1 MKEIKGGRATRL
13 LLTLLFSFVFILS
26 SLAFG
31 QSTTEGAIGGTVVDP
46 QDKVIAGATVTV
58 KNLGSNLKSTV
69 STDSQGYYRV
79 AQLEPATYS
88 VTVTAEGFAPYRAAN
103 VTVTVGSLTAINPHL
118 TIGTTEQ
125 VDVSAEAPLVNVTSA
140 DFAPTLNETAIE
152 NLPINGGR
160 WSSFTMLTPGV
171 VSDSNGFGLVSVR
184 GMSPLLNNVTVDGA
198 DNNQAYFSE
207 ERGRTRAGYS
217 TAKVAVQEFQVN
229 TADYTSEY
237 GRAAG
242 AVINTVTKAGTNAIH
257 GEMFWEDRD
266 NSWGAT
272 NPYTTLTSAV
282 YGNGNAA
289 PPTSAATA
297 RYKPIDVRK
306 MGGLG
311 IGGPIIKD
319 KLFWFVAYDRYHRNF
334 PGTAVPSSAS
344 TFFAVPDA
352 ALATGV
358 KCGGTGAAAPST
370 QDANVCSLAQYTNK
384 LSSVSS
390 VTPLQYTAAQGLW
403 TKDMFGNPSTSLL
416 GLIND
421 TGATPRTG
429 DQDIFFPKI
438 DWIINQKNHA
448 SFEVNRMRWWSP
460 AGIQTQAT
468 NNYAT
473 DTFGNDYVA
482 DTWGVAKLDTAIT
495 SRISNQL
502 RFQYGRDFE
511 YETNQ
516 KLSAYD
522 TANLL
527 SGTNPYG
534 VAPTVA
540 LGSITIGSTVYGNRI
555 QYPNEFKTQIA
566 DTVSV
571 QRSRHSFK
579 FGADFVNSNDT
590 IKNLYQQYGQYS
602 YSGPAQYFADLSN
615 PSLQE
620 YSNYY
625 QGFQGTLASNP
636 VQAYQFSTNDWSVFA
651 QDDWKVARRLTVN
664 LGLRYDTEM
673 MPNAISSLQ
682 NTIALGSQSLQLG
695 KMPANTNNFG
705 PRVGFAFDMFGDG
718 KTVLRG
724 GYGMYFGRIIN
735 STIYS
740 AMTETGNLASASSQ
754 PAYTLNYK
762 SAAGCAP
769 QFPNVLS
776 AVPTST
782 TPGATCGSSLTLNY
796 LDPNFKSPQI
806 HEFDLNLQ
814 HEIGWHVVF
823 SASYLASF
831 GRHMQS
837 FTDSNLANPGTAY
850 CSATKSGVATGAQAG
865 NVVGGGCA
873 AGQLMVNP
881 MASVSYTLNNQVAG
895 NPVSGLP
902 LASTFTANNVP
913 FYTSRKNFS
922 YGGVIDTVSNVNSSY
937 NALVLQLEK
946 RLSNHIQFS
955 ANYTFSHA
963 LDYGVNGTTGA
974 STYPAYVD
982 PHNIKYAQYGNSN
995 YNVPNRFTLNSVIL
1009 SPWQAQGWKKYLVEG
1024 WQASPV
1030 VQIQNGLPYSV
1041 TTYSSYYPIAY
1052 AGTQE
1057 IQAISSGMTGSGGS
1071 YQIPG
1076 TERNGWKQRGTFVFD
1091 LRLSKKVTISERY
1104 NLEFTADGFNLANHN
1119 NITGITTTAAY
1130 TGSTA
1135 AGGTPVLSPNASS
1148 STIAGAAGSQY
1159 TLFGVP
1165 NSGNSNFVYGVR
1177 QLQLGARLTF

>member
-1 MKEIKGGRATRL
+1 MTEITGNRATRL
-13 LLTLLFSFVFILS
+13 LLTLLFCFTFLLS

-46 QDKVIAGATVTV
+46 QGNVIPGASITV
-58 KNLGSNLKSTV
+58 KNLGSNLKSSV
-69 STDSQGYYRV
+69 IADAQGYYRV
-79 AQLEPATYS
+79 GQLEPATYE
-88 VTVTAEGFAPYRAAN
+88 VTVNATGFAPFRAEK
-103 VTVTVGSLTAINPHL
+103 VIVTVGSLTAVSPHL

-125 VDVSAEAPLVNVTSA
+125 VEVSAEAPLVNVTSA

-171 VSDSNGFGLVSVR
+171 VSDANGFGLVSVR

-257 GEMFWEDRD
+257 GEAFWEDR
-266 NSWGAT
+266 NNEWGAT

-282 YGNGNAA
+282 YGNGTSA
-289 PPTSAATA
+289 PPTSSLTA
-297 RYKPIDVRK
+297 RYKPVDVRK
-306 MGGLG
+306 MGGFG

-319 KLFWFVAYDRYHRNF
+319 RLFWFVAYDRYHRNF

-352 ALATGV
+352 ALPTGIS
-358 KCGGTGAAAPST
+358 CTGTGTAAPSSA
-370 QDANVCSLAQYTNK
+370 DANVCSLQKYIGTANITYAGAQ
-384 LSSVSS
+384 
-390 VTPLQYTAAQGLW
+390 QLW
-403 TKDMFGNPSTSLL
+403 VKDMFGNPSTSLL

-468 NNYAT
+468 NNYGT
-473 DTFGNDYVA
+473 ETFGNDYVA
-482 DTWGVAKLDTAIT
+482 DTWGVAKLDTAVT
-495 SRISNQL
+495 NSISNQL

-516 KLSAYD
+516 KPSAYD
-522 TANLL
+522 TTNLI
-527 SGTNPYG
+527 GTANPYG
-534 VAPTVA
+534 IAPTVG

-555 QYPNEFKTQIA
+555 QYPNEFKTQVA

-571 QRSRHSFK
+571 QKGRHNFK

-602 YSGPAQYFADLSN
+602 YGGPAQYFADLYK
-615 PSLQE
+615 PSLME

-636 VQAYQFSTNDWSVFA
+636 VQAYQFSTNDWSLFA

-664 LGLRYDTEM
+664 LGLRYDTET

-682 NTIALGSQSLQLG
+682 NTISLGSQNLHLG

-705 PRVGFAFDMFGDG
+705 PRVGFAYDIFGDG

-740 AMTETGNLASASSQ
+740 AMTETGNLAAAASQ

-762 SAAGCAP
+762 SPAGCAP
-769 QFPNVLS
+769 LFPTVLA

-782 TPGATCGSSLTLNY
+782 TPGATCASSLTLNY
-796 LDPNFKSPQI
+796 LDPNFKAPQI
-806 HEFDLNLQ
+806 HEFDLALQ
-814 HEIGWHVVF
+814 HEIGWHMVF
-823 SASYLASF
+823 SASWLGSF

-837 FTDSNLANPGTAY
+837 FTDSNLANPGTPY

-865 NVVGGGCA
+865 NVVNGACA
-873 AGQLMVNP
+873 TGQLMVNP
-881 MASVSYTLNNQVAG
+881 MATVNYTLTNQVSG
-895 NPVSGLP
+895 NAVSGLP
-902 LASTFTANNVP
+902 LANNFKVSNVP
-913 FYTSRKNFS
+913 FYTSRLNYS
-922 YGGVIDTVSNVNSSY
+922 YGGVIDTVSNINSSY

-946 RLSNHIQFS
+946 RLSNHIQFA

-963 LDYGVNGTTGA
+963 LDFGVNGTTGA
-974 STYPAYVD
+974 SAYPAYVD

-995 YNVPNRFTLNSVIL
+995 YNVPNRFTFNSVIQ

-1057 IQAISSGMTGSGGS
+1057 IQSISSGMTGSGGS

-1076 TERNGWKQRGTFVFD
+1076 TGRNAWKQRGTFVFD
-1091 LRLSKKVTISERY
+1091 LRLSKQVTLAERY
-1104 NLEFTADGFNLANHN
+1104 HLEFTADGFNLCNHN

-1130 TGSTA
+1130 TGGTA
-1135 AGGTPVLSPNASS
+1135 VGGSPVLSPNAASGA
-1148 STIAGAAGSQY
+1148 IAGAAGSQY

-1177 QLQLGARLTF
+1177 QLQLGVRLTF